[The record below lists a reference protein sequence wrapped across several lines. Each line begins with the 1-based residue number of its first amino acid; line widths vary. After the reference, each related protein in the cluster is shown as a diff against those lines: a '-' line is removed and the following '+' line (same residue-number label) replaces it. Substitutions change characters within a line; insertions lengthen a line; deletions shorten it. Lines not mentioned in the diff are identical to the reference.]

1 MQSKLIIMKTLNFL
15 VIVGLFLI
23 QCVFSLSLNAQNML
37 LVRQYGKLKNA
48 KFFVG
53 SYIDFKYFDRAGEV
67 RRASGIINVIN
78 EETIII
84 NYTEEYEI
92 EDIKTI
98 FVSRKLLVTAEEI
111 AIIAGGGFLALTGIN
126 NLISKE
132 NNKLTPTSLSIAGS
146 SVALGFATI
155 PLNKKRFHLHKKDK
169 FMWEVLIP

>member
-1 MQSKLIIMKTLNFL
+1 
-15 VIVGLFLI
+15 
-23 QCVFSLSLNAQNML
+23 ML

-67 RRASGIINVIN
+67 HRASGIINVIN

-92 EDIKTI
+92 EDIKTV

-111 AIIAGGGFLALTGIN
+111 AILAGGGYLALTGIN

-132 NNKLTPTSLSIAGS
+132 KNKLTPTGIAISGS
-146 SVALGFATI
+146 AVALGFATI